1 MYAVGSRPAAGVQT
15 VRASS
20 IDVLALHLAVLGM
33 AMLFG
38 YCIKQALIAIEDSSD
53 KLKELRFL
61 SGIPLF
67 PLCMAGG
74 IIIQVYTTF
83 VKRLLV

>member
-1 MYAVGSRPAAGVQT
+1 MFVCRGVYATGSRPVAGVQT

-20 IDVLALHLAVLGM
+20 IDVLALHLAVLGI

-38 YCIKQALIAIEDSSD
+38 YGVKLGLVAIESTSQQ
-53 KLKELRFL
+53 LKDLNFL

-74 IIIQVYTTF
+74 IILQVC
-83 VKRLLV
+83 

>member
-1 MYAVGSRPAAGVQT
+1 MGSRPVAGVQT

-38 YCIKQALIAIEDSSD
+38 YGIKQALIAIEDTSE

-74 IIIQVYTTF
+74 IIIQVCRYVAVGF
-83 VKRLLV
+83 SF